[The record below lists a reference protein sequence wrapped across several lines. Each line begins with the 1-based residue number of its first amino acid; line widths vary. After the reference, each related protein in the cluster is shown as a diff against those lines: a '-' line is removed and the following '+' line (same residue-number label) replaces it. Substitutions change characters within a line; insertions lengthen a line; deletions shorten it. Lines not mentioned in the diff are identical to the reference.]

1 MTGKELMLVGSA
13 VSAQLGQDVEAVPQS
28 LSGDE
33 ALVVT
38 GNEIF
43 DVTMVMFG
51 KLMVEEELIMVHE
64 VEIELVKMV
73 LDAMVFVVVFESDI
87 LLWDMMLAMLIQ
99 NFSLYIQSYLTS
111 LLTDDSHV

>member
-1 MTGKELMLVGSA
+1 MTGKKLILVGSA
-13 VSAQLGQDVEAVPQS
+13 ASAQLGQDVEAVPQS

-33 ALVVT
+33 TLVVT

-43 DVTMVMFG
+43 DVKMVMFG
-51 KLMVEEELIMVHE
+51 KLIVDEELIMVQE
-64 VEIELVKMV
+64 VEIELVKVV
-73 LDAMVFVVVFESDI
+73 LYAVVFVVVCESDV
-87 LLWDMMLAMLIQ
+87 LLWDMMWAMLAQ